1 MSYRLILQRSARR
14 ALDKLPASDKIRI
27 GRAIDALA
35 EDPRPSG
42 VKKLAGG
49 LGWRI
54 RVGEYRV
61 MYTISD
67 RERFVSIEDVTRRT
81 TTTYD

>member
-1 MSYRLILQRSARR
+1 MTYRLMLQRSARR
-14 ALDKLPASDKIRI
+14 AIDGLPAKDKIRI
-27 GRAIDALA
+27 GRAIDLA

-67 RERFVSIEDVTRRT
+67 RERFVSIEDVARRT
-81 TTTYD
+81 TATYD

>member
-1 MSYRLILQRSARR
+1 LTYRLILQRSARR
-14 ALDKLPASDKIRI
+14 ALAALPAKEKIRI
-27 GRAIDALA
+27 ARAVYVLA
-35 EDPRPSG
+35 DDPRPRGVRKLSG
-42 VKKLAGG
+42 S

-61 MYTISD
+61 LYTISD
-67 RERFVSIEDVTRRT
+67 RERFVSVEDVLRRT

>member
-1 MSYRLILQRSARR
+1 VR
-14 ALDKLPASDKIRI
+14 
-27 GRAIDALA
+27 
-35 EDPRPSG
+35 
-42 VKKLAGG
+42 KLAGQ

-61 MYTISD
+61 IYAISD
-67 RERFVSIEDVTRRT
+67 KERFVSIEDVLRRT